1 MDNSNLFE
9 DLMEGLTEQGM
20 EFVPHAITRLFNAA
34 MEIERAKYLGAERY
48 ERCEERKGY
57 ANGFKPKTMT
67 TRFGRITLNIPQV
80 RGLEFYPQCVEKGE
94 RSERALK
101 AALAQMYISGVSTR
115 RVKEITE
122 VLCGSEVSS
131 TQVSNV
137 TKILDE
143 EFTAFRQRKL
153 GQFIYLTI
161 DAKYEKVR
169 VNKQQVCSLC
179 LLIATGVNADGYR
192 EVLSV
197 AVKSSEAKVNWKEF
211 LEDIKKRGV
220 ENLQMITSDSHSGLK
235 EARLD
240 VYPHVKWQRCQ
251 FHFAQNAQYF
261 AKTKAE
267 KSEIASAVRSIFNEN
282 TLENAEKNAAKV
294 VQQFSKQ
301 NPLFATWL
309 EENVHECFTVY

>member
-122 VLCGSEVSS
+122 VL
-131 TQVSNV
+131 
-137 TKILDE
+137 
-143 EFTAFRQRKL
+143 
-153 GQFIYLTI
+153 
-161 DAKYEKVR
+161 
-169 VNKQQVCSLC
+169 
-179 LLIATGVNADGYR
+179 
-192 EVLSV
+192 
-197 AVKSSEAKVNWKEF
+197 
-211 LEDIKKRGV
+211 
-220 ENLQMITSDSHSGLK
+220 
-235 EARLD
+235 
-240 VYPHVKWQRCQ
+240 
-251 FHFAQNAQYF
+251 
-261 AKTKAE
+261 
-267 KSEIASAVRSIFNEN
+267 
-282 TLENAEKNAAKV
+282 
-294 VQQFSKQ
+294 
-301 NPLFATWL
+301 
-309 EENVHECFTVY
+309 